1 MGVSRE
7 ISELALNHKMRGLD
21 AIYDVRDDIP
31 ERRKALEI
39 WAHFV
44 ANCCE
49 ATGVLEV
56 GKTPA
61 AAKTADEK
69 NLRVRLKSQCRQEC
83 IDLPLETRPVVVHQR
98 HTPDALQIGDDN

>member
-1 MGVSRE
+1 MGVSGE

-44 ANCCE
+44 ANCRE
-49 ATGVLEV
+49 AKGAPVV

-61 AAKTADEK
+61 AAKTADREK
-69 NLRVRLKSQCRQEC
+69 LRVRKEKHAAGSTEM
-83 IDLPLETRPVVVHQR
+83 
-98 HTPDALQIGDDN
+98 

>member
-1 MGVSRE
+1 MRNMGVSRE

-31 ERRKALEI
+31 ERRKALDI
-39 WAHFV
+39 WARFV

-49 ATGVLEV
+49 AKGALVV

-61 AAKTADEK
+61 AAKTADRN
-69 NLRVRLKSQCRQEC
+69 NLRTRKEKHHAGS
-83 IDLPLETRPVVVHQR
+83 PET
-98 HTPDALQIGDDN
+98 